1 MVPSVMHCER
11 THCYRVVMTETP
23 SATRR
28 SRLVWILAAVL
39 ALVIVFV
46 VAFVLVQRGQ
56 APGPV
61 PSPTST
67 GVSTPS
73 PSQSGSANA
82 TPTPTAIE
90 SPPPEPDA
98 RAASFVDALTSGNT
112 AALEQE
118 LADPIVVILVATEC
132 CGPVSPVE
140 AITNLNYVN
149 PGSGATWNFAIDEST
164 LASYR
169 SGDYGIYFPAQALV
183 GLSSD
188 GYVVSFIPA
197 AAGGVIE
204 TLFIGGAAA
213 L

>member
-1 MVPSVMHCER
+1 
-11 THCYRVVMTETP
+11 MTDTP
-23 SATRR
+23 AAPRR
-28 SRLVWILAAVL
+28 SRVVWIVAAVL

-46 VAFVLVQRGQ
+46 VVFFLLQRGQ
-56 APGPV
+56 APDPV
-61 PSPTST
+61 PSQTSAE
-67 GVSTPS
+67 VSTPS
-73 PSQSGSANA
+73 ASPSGSASA
-82 TPTPTAIE
+82 TPTPTATE
-90 SPPPEPDA
+90 SLPPEPDA
-98 RAASFVDALTSGNT
+98 RAANFVDAMTSGNT
-112 AALEQE
+112 AALEGQ
-118 LADPIVVILVATEC
+118 LATPIVVILVASEC

-169 SGDYGIYFPAQALV
+169 SGDYGIYFPAEALV

-197 AAGGVIE
+197 SAGGVIE